1 MELKVDSKIVFINLK
16 EWPYEL
22 DVPPKIYN
30 NRTFVPLRFL
40 SETIGAEVFWEPTEK
55 KITYKKG
62 GTTIELWIGK
72 DC

>member
-1 MELKVDSKIVFINLK
+1 MELKVDSKIVFINSK

-40 SETIGAEVFWEPTEK
+40 SETIGAEVFGSQLK
-55 KITYKKG
+55 RK
-62 GTTIELWIGK
+62 
-72 DC
+72 